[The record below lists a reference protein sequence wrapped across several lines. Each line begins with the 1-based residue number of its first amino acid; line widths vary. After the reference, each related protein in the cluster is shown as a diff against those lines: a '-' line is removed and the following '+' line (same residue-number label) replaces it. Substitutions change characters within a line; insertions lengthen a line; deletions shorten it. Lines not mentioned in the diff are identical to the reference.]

1 MLSVLKENKE
11 VGDTKIVYIQ
21 SDQILWTDFTR
32 LWLKLA
38 FNTLINPTTWDPYDF
53 I

>member
-21 SDQILWTDFTR
+21 SDQILWIDFTR

-38 FNTLINPTTWDPYDF
+38 FNTLINQTTWDLYDF